1 DHFKLKSALRKTIY
15 DQDISK
21 SLILFR
27 DSQRKKLVLPRN
39 TITDIFF
46 MISQK
51 DPIYAYQII
60 QYYNSHWDHHNP
72 NIQNNNGND
81 DNNDDNS
88 SNNNKSKSKVHDAAL
103 DSATKKRLSLY
114 KRMVSCISLLDPYHH
129 NTKQMNKM
137 VHSLL
142 NEIDEM
148 DVQSKQM
155 LYPNLVVSL
164 VTQRSNTIGQCA
176 NQIYEYMIEHD
187 FEMKSGWL
195 NRIISTSKYNRQ
207 NDLPF
212 HDVIKRLVSAGGQ
225 LMPDSILPAIQN
237 MFPYTNTEQ
246 MCITLEAWL
255 EDFRIKDNKHQQRRK
270 DVDGEDND
278 NIVIWWNQED
288 LIDLSTL
295 ESISTGAT
303 KKGDSKL
310 ILLVWDVLEFSH
322 YTPTETIYEN
332 TIITFANDKND
343 GLRSA
348 FAAMSSMKEDGFVP
362 SRPLIRSFSSA
373 LRFNKYVVGK
383 ARRILTDDRQQEM
396 LSLENNKLFS
406 LESFNV
412 IMSSYAERGDP
423 HDVAGILDVMI
434 ENDIKPNADSYSF
447 VIEALGRDIKK
458 RLKKDDNSYKQR
470 NVEIAD
476 TILSM
481 MEEDNI
487 APTTHVIRHYIE
499 LLCLAGEIET
509 ATSIVEDFLSSSKDG
524 NTRVN
529 NITIY
534 RVAIENAI
542 LGNYKVAKKLC
553 SMTSEI
559 IPALHR
565 KIASREQRSSYV
577 KHIEEEAK
585 AKDRK
590 ASSYRDRGD

>member
-1 DHFKLKSALRKTIY
+1 
-15 DQDISK
+15 
-21 SLILFR
+21 
-27 DSQRKKLVLPRN
+27 
-39 TITDIFF
+39 
-46 MISQK
+46 
-51 DPIYAYQII
+51 
-60 QYYNSHWDHHNP
+60 
-72 NIQNNNGND
+72 
-81 DNNDDNS
+81 
-88 SNNNKSKSKVHDAAL
+88 
-103 DSATKKRLSLY
+103 Y
-114 KRMVSCISLLDPYHH
+114 KRMVSSISLLDPYHH
-129 NTKQMNKM
+129 NTKQMNQM

-142 NEIDEM
+142 NEIELM
-148 DVQSKQM
+148 DIQSKQM

-164 VTQRSNTIGQCA
+164 VTQRSNTVGQRA
-176 NQIYEYMIEHD
+176 NKIYEFMVEHD

-246 MCITLEAWL
+246 MSITLEAWL
-255 EDFRIKDNKHQQRRK
+255 EDFH
-270 DVDGEDND
+270 
-278 NIVIWWNQED
+278 

-295 ESISTGAT
+295 ESITAGAT
-303 KKGDSKL
+303 RNGDSKL
-310 ILLVWDVLEFSH
+310 ILLVWDVLEFSR
-322 YTPTETIYEN
+322 YSPTETIYEN

-362 SRPLIRSFSSA
+362 SRPLIRSISSA
-373 LRFNKYVVGK
+373 LRFNKYVVSK
-383 ARRILTDDRQQEM
+383 ARRILIDDRQQEM
-396 LSLENNKLFS
+396 LSLESDKLFS
-406 LESFNV
+406 LESFNI

-423 HDVAGILDVMI
+423 HDVAGILNVMI

-458 RLKKDDNSYKQR
+458 RLKMDDHSYKQR
-470 NVEIAD
+470 NVEMAD

-542 LGNYKVAKKLC
+542 LENYEVAKKLC
-553 SMTSEI
+553 SMTSEHI
-559 IPALHR
+559 SALHR
-565 KIASREQRSSYV
+565 KIASREQRS
-577 KHIEEEAK
+577 
-585 AKDRK
+585 
-590 ASSYRDRGD
+590 